1 MSVREAAGAYWD
13 HAKPVLPFI
22 LVASVFIDIFLINSI
37 ERTSPLNVAV
47 WLGTFVGLTF
57 TVLLGVYLF
66 WLYIGGAV
74 RRKGEEA

>member
-13 HAKPVLPFI
+13 HAKPVLPFL

-37 ERTSPLNVAV
+37 EPTSPLNLVV
-47 WLGTFVGLTF
+47 GLGIFVGLTF
-57 TVLLGVYLF
+57 AVLLGAYLF

-74 RRKGEEA
+74 RRKGEES